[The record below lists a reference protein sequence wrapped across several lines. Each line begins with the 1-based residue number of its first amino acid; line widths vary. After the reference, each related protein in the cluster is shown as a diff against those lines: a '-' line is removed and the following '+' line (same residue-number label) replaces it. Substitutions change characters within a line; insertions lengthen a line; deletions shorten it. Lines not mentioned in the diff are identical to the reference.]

1 MTINLD
7 NTILLKRI
15 AAALE
20 NIDFTLR
27 ADSGLRMIANGL
39 TLMIGKPGAL
49 TGEQE
54 HFLKDAVCSSM
65 NELINQIKIAQ
76 EQEPAE

>member
-15 AAALE
+15 ASALE

-27 ADSGLRMIANGL
+27 ANSGLRMIANGL
-39 TLMIGKPGAL
+39 QLMSAKPGSL

-54 HFLKDAVCSSM
+54 HFLKDAVRSSM

-76 EQEPAE
+76 EQEAAE

>member
-15 AAALE
+15 ASALE
-20 NIDFTLR
+20 NLDFTLR

-54 HFLKDAVCSSM
+54 HFLKETVRSSM
-65 NELINQIKIAQ
+65 NELINQVKIAQ
-76 EQEPAE
+76 EKEADE